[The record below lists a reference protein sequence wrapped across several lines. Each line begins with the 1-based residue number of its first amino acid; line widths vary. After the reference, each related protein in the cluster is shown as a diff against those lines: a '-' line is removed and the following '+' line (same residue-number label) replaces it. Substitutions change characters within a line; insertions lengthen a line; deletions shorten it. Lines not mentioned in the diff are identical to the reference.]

1 MKKHIAALFAQSPV
15 HVGAGNSVGAVD
27 MPVVR
32 ERHTRIPVIPGSA
45 LKGVLSTFWGNRREK
60 GSDAYHLFGGEDA
73 KEASAGQLLIGEARV
88 LAFPV
93 RSARKSF
100 AWVTSPLALL
110 RLKRDAGLEFSV
122 PDISSNEKCRANP
135 ALLLDGNAVL
145 EEYLFESSGDCSEV
159 ANALK
164 NLLED
169 ELWTTVAGRLVVVSD
184 EIFSYFVENACE
196 IATRIKIDEET
207 GTVKNGAL
215 FNQEQVPSETM
226 FYFPLSAV
234 SSSELDGEA
243 AVAKLK
249 EKLDANGNLLQV
261 GGDASIGLGFC
272 KICLN

>member
-1 MKKHIAALFAQSPV
+1 MKKHITALFAQSPV

-110 RLKRDAGLEFSV
+110 
-122 PDISSNEKCRANP
+122 
-135 ALLLDGNAVL
+135 LDGNAMPGWSS
-145 EEYLFESSGDCSEV
+145 LFRIFQ
-159 ANALK
+159 AMKNAERIRLFCWMETRFLK
-164 NLLED
+164 
-169 ELWTTVAGRLVVVSD
+169 S
-184 EIFSYFVENACE
+184 IF
-196 IATRIKIDEET
+196 
-207 GTVKNGAL
+207 
-215 FNQEQVPSETM
+215 
-226 FYFPLSAV
+226 
-234 SSSELDGEA
+234 
-243 AVAKLK
+243 
-249 EKLDANGNLLQV
+249 
-261 GGDASIGLGFC
+261 
-272 KICLN
+272 LNHQGIV